1 MKRNFKYCF
10 IFVFAMLILGTTN
23 VYAVSNLT
31 ITEKSYVGIN
41 FSDGTHR
48 NEAYFNTNK
57 GVAYCITPSKTGG
70 PQGTSLSYSSTV
82 NSGPV
87 LYLLNNASNSKNDY
101 LVTQLAIWKV
111 NNNYIPKVYNK
122 DANIVNNAIKLAN
135 TAKSN
140 SNYAVNPTMKLSSSR
155 LNFSES
161 SDGNY
166 YISNYI
172 TVNTNKMN
180 KVTARVSGA
189 KGATITSNGKRG
201 SSLSLKNGNK
211 FNVKIPKSSITS
223 ATNIKVTVKA
233 TGTKASY
240 ERYYGGKWQDLVV
253 LVKKPKTV
261 NSVASGTVKP
271 VVHKCEYKYGKYY
284 DKNGK
289 VTSKTN
295 YSIQCD
301 FAQSNIDFNG
311 VGIDIK
317 CLIAWN
323 VAIRPCELE
332 KLARICGYDIV
343 VKSDNKYYKALMK
356 FLSRTGM
363 NLLDILLADNEE
375 YEIYIQQIELSKK
388 TELKDTFDKI
398 REIIIKEKPGSNIL
412 RYIVAYLKNDVIR
425 DQLADR
431 TNNRLSYLYLKNEA
445 IPFDEMPYASS
456 LCGHNLSKLR
466 LHKCLEIYDCEYQ
479 YVSSMVNK
487 EAYDSNILYVIVD
500 HDKLDYYQ
508 YEVDIFN
515 HNLYNSKKQQL
526 RKIDIFVNHLYVK
539 NYYETTKS
547 VIEKLQKYTLE
558 GIDVYSDMIDKQTG
572 FMQEIDDDNKRRIV
586 ANIYMNSKLG
596 MIYGAAGT
604 GKTRV
609 AEYIAKIFEDK
620 NILLLANTNAAKNN
634 LERRIKSSCD
644 CYTVYDYLKN
654 VYSWKKYDLV
664 ILDECSTVCNED
676 VLNLFEK
683 CNAEAYLL
691 IGDIYQIEAIKF
703 GNWFNFARYFV
714 DKKSVYEL
722 VTPYR
727 AKDKSILL
735 DMWTCVRNFDENM
748 FERLLANGFI
758 STLNESIFERDDDEI
773 VLCLGYD
780 GLYGVNNINRYMQ
793 KINPSKPIEWG
804 NWTYKVG
811 DKVLFN
817 ESRRFGNVLYNNLKG
832 SILSI
837 DKKTDEIVFQIL
849 VDKIISERDVLFSD
863 IKLIDC
869 DCEGKSI
876 VEFSVKRRVERD
888 SDSDYSEQIVP
899 FQIAYAVSIHKAQGL
914 EYKSVKVVITEDI
927 DEKISHNIFYTAI
940 TRTTDKLKIYM
951 SKETQKKLAE
961 KFVKSNVGLKQAQLF
976 AGQAGLKLKNKLSS

>member
-1 MKRNFKYCF
+1 
-10 IFVFAMLILGTTN
+10 
-23 VYAVSNLT
+23 
-31 ITEKSYVGIN
+31 
-41 FSDGTHR
+41 
-48 NEAYFNTNK
+48 
-57 GVAYCITPSKTGG
+57 
-70 PQGTSLSYSSTV
+70 
-82 NSGPV
+82 
-87 LYLLNNASNSKNDY
+87 
-101 LVTQLAIWKV
+101 
-111 NNNYIPKVYNK
+111 
-122 DANIVNNAIKLAN
+122 
-135 TAKSN
+135 
-140 SNYAVNPTMKLSSSR
+140 
-155 LNFSES
+155 
-161 SDGNY
+161 
-166 YISNYI
+166 
-172 TVNTNKMN
+172 
-180 KVTARVSGA
+180 
-189 KGATITSNGKRG
+189 
-201 SSLSLKNGNK
+201 
-211 FNVKIPKSSITS
+211 
-223 ATNIKVTVKA
+223 
-233 TGTKASY
+233 
-240 ERYYGGKWQDLVV
+240 
-253 LVKKPKTV
+253 
-261 NSVASGTVKP
+261 
-271 VVHKCEYKYGKYY
+271 
-284 DKNGK
+284 
-289 VTSKTN
+289 
-295 YSIQCD
+295 
-301 FAQSNIDFNG
+301 
-311 VGIDIK
+311 
-317 CLIAWN
+317 
-323 VAIRPCELE
+323 
-332 KLARICGYDIV
+332 
-343 VKSDNKYYKALMK
+343 MK

-388 TELKDTFDKI
+388 IELKNTFDKI

-412 RYIVAYLKNDVIR
+412 RYITAYLKNDVIR

-431 TNNRLSYLYLKNEA
+431 TNNLLSYLYLKNEA

-466 LHKCLEIYDCEYQ
+466 LHKCLEIYDCECQ

-515 HNLYNSKKQQL
+515 NNLYNSKKQQL
-526 RKIDIFVNHLYVK
+526 RKIDTFANHLYVK
-539 NYYETTKS
+539 NYYETTKT

-558 GIDVYSDMIDKQTG
+558 GIDVYSDMIGKQAD
-572 FMQEIDDDNKRRIV
+572 FMQEIDDDNKRKIV

-654 VYSWKKYDLV
+654 GYSWKKYDLV

-793 KINPSKPIEWG
+793 KINLSKPIEWG

-888 SDSDYSEQIVP
+888 SESDYSEQIVP

>member
-1 MKRNFKYCF
+1 MKQLKESNEYGYIWRMHHSLQISTSHYVPAEDGAIRLMDGYLPQLYHLRDQMRDKFGLLLLSNFEDYPQ
-10 IFVFAMLILGTTN
+10 
-23 VYAVSNLT
+23 
-31 ITEKSYVGIN
+31 EKSCELDSYYEKIYIALKAIDLED
-41 FSDGTHR
+41 SKEH
-48 NEAYFNTNK
+48 TNDRYYITRKKYRTVNGK
-57 GVAYCITPSKTGG
+57 GFFEYTLSYAQEEITKFDRFVAYSF
-70 PQGTSLSYSSTV
+70 
-82 NSGPV
+82 
-87 LYLLNNASNSKNDY
+87 ND
-101 LVTQLAIWKV
+101 
-111 NNNYIPKVYNK
+111 IP
-122 DANIVNNAIKLAN
+122 D
-135 TAKSN
+135 
-140 SNYAVNPTMKLSSSR
+140 
-155 LNFSES
+155 
-161 SDGNY
+161 
-166 YISNYI
+166 
-172 TVNTNKMN
+172 
-180 KVTARVSGA
+180 
-189 KGATITSNGKRG
+189 
-201 SSLSLKNGNK
+201 
-211 FNVKIPKSSITS
+211 
-223 ATNIKVTVKA
+223 
-233 TGTKASY
+233 
-240 ERYYGGKWQDLVV
+240 
-253 LVKKPKTV
+253 
-261 NSVASGTVKP
+261 
-271 VVHKCEYKYGKYY
+271 
-284 DKNGK
+284 
-289 VTSKTN
+289 N

-301 FAQSNIDFNG
+301 FYQSNIDFNG

-343 VKSDNKYYKALMK
+343 VKSDNLYYKALMK

-388 TELKDTFDKI
+388 TELNDTFDKI
-398 REIIIKEKPGSNIL
+398 REVIIKEKPGSNIL
-412 RYIVAYLKNDVIR
+412 RYITAYLKNDVIR

-431 TNNRLSYLYLKNEA
+431 TNNLLSYLYLKNEA

-466 LHKCLEIYDCEYQ
+466 LHKCLEIYDCECQ

-508 YEVDIFN
+508 YEVGIFN
-515 HNLYNSKKQQL
+515 NNLYNSKKQQL
-526 RKIDIFVNHLYVK
+526 RKIDTFANHLYVK

-558 GIDVYSDMIDKQTG
+558 RIDVYSDMIDKQAD
-572 FMQEIDDDNKRRIV
+572 FMQEIDDDNKRKIV

-654 VYSWKKYDLV
+654 GYSWKKYDLV

-727 AKDKSILL
+727 AKYCGAICIDEVQDIDKHMQEIIEELSGMEIPMIL
-735 DMWTCVRNFDENM
+735 M
-748 FERLLANGFI
+748 
-758 STLNESIFERDDDEI
+758 
-773 VLCLGYD
+773 
-780 GLYGVNNINRYMQ
+780 
-793 KINPSKPIEWG
+793 
-804 NWTYKVG
+804 G
-811 DKVLFN
+811 DPKQD
-817 ESRRFGNVLYNNLKG
+817 LKG
-832 SILSI
+832 FKCLRNLMSIYEQNVRYISECHRCPQLHLELSNR
-837 DKKTDEIVFQIL
+837 L
-849 VDKIISERDVLFSD
+849 VDKNEKQKSEKDSGQLSVYYESE
-863 IKLIDC
+863 IDC
-869 DCEGKSI
+869 HTLIERQKYDLMYISQKQGVYETHDYKKNNIRENLAEELEPLLFENHPTKDAQTVKKVAYYYAGKMIEKYRSTR
-876 VEFSVKRRVERD
+876 EKKDAMTLLSNW
-888 SDSDYSEQIVP
+888 
-899 FQIAYAVSIHKAQGL
+899 
-914 EYKSVKVVITEDI
+914 
-927 DEKISHNIFYTAI
+927 EKIDSRRYGIIINLFEDESPIKQE
-940 TRTTDKLKIYM
+940 DKI
-951 SKETQKKLAE
+951 
-961 KFVKSNVGLKQAQLF
+961 FVKSIDYIKGMEGEKCLF
-976 AGQAGLKLKNKLSS
+976 ILTNDLAAHLFNNNTETNKTKNKLYVALTRSLNELSIYILKEVEDKYTKKRIQDFFERYL

>member
-1 MKRNFKYCF
+1 MEK
-10 IFVFAMLILGTTN
+10 VFFEYTLS
-23 VYAVSNLT
+23 YAQEE
-31 ITEKSYVGIN
+31 ITK
-41 FSDGTHR
+41 FDR
-48 NEAYFNTNK
+48 F
-57 GVAYCITPSKTGG
+57 VAYSF
-70 PQGTSLSYSSTV
+70 
-82 NSGPV
+82 
-87 LYLLNNASNSKNDY
+87 ND
-101 LVTQLAIWKV
+101 
-111 NNNYIPKVYNK
+111 IP
-122 DANIVNNAIKLAN
+122 D
-135 TAKSN
+135 
-140 SNYAVNPTMKLSSSR
+140 
-155 LNFSES
+155 
-161 SDGNY
+161 
-166 YISNYI
+166 
-172 TVNTNKMN
+172 
-180 KVTARVSGA
+180 
-189 KGATITSNGKRG
+189 
-201 SSLSLKNGNK
+201 
-211 FNVKIPKSSITS
+211 
-223 ATNIKVTVKA
+223 
-233 TGTKASY
+233 
-240 ERYYGGKWQDLVV
+240 
-253 LVKKPKTV
+253 
-261 NSVASGTVKP
+261 
-271 VVHKCEYKYGKYY
+271 
-284 DKNGK
+284 
-289 VTSKTN
+289 N

-301 FAQSNIDFNG
+301 FSQSNIDFNG
-311 VGIDIK
+311 VEIDIK

-323 VAIRPCELE
+323 IAIRPCELE

-343 VKSDNKYYKALMK
+343 VKSDNLYYKALMK

-412 RYIVAYLKNDVIR
+412 RYITAYLKNDVIR

-431 TNNRLSYLYLKNEA
+431 TNNLLSYLYLKNEA

-466 LHKCLEIYDCEYQ
+466 LHKCLEIYDCECQ

-515 HNLYNSKKQQL
+515 NNLYNSKKQQL
-526 RKIDIFVNHLYVK
+526 RKIDTFANHLYVK

-558 GIDVYSDMIDKQTG
+558 GIDVYSDMIDKQAD
-572 FMQEIDDDNKRRIV
+572 FMQEIDDDNKRKIV

-654 VYSWKKYDLV
+654 GYSWKKYDLV

-914 EYKSVKVVITEDI
+914 EYKSVKVIITEDI